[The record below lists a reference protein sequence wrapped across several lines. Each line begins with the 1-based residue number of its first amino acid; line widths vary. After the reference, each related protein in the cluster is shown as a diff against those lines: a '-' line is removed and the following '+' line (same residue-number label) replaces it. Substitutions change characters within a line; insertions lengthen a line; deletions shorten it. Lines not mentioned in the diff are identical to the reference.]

1 MRHEFIY
8 NAQSADP
15 EYAWVSRHTWQSWRE
30 RYKKNATRL
39 DTLIAAIVE
48 QKKPMQGEKGQYGYV
63 RQAEEK
69 PKRTRKK
76 KSKNVEQPS
85 KVADD
90 AYTAIEGLAGHRPMS
105 MGVLQGMVPIN
116 LQGPNFQ
123 VLTDLQNGT
132 PVRPTPSSSPLDPPA
147 VRKSPAEEEMDE
159 ERDEW
164 AVRIGNSQPP
174 AWGKRKPSDEGD
186 GESARKR
193 MRQG

>member
-1 MRHEFIY
+1 
-8 NAQSADP
+8 
-15 EYAWVSRHTWQSWRE
+15 
-30 RYKKNATRL
+30 
-39 DTLIAAIVE
+39 
-48 QKKPMQGEKGQYGYV
+48 MQGEKGQYGYV

-85 KVADD
+85 TVADN
-90 AYTAIEGLAGHRPMS
+90 AYTPIEGLAGHRPMS

-132 PVRPTPSSSPLDPPA
+132 PVRPTPYNNPLDPPA
-147 VRKSPAEEEMDE
+147 LRKSPAEEEMDE

-164 AVRIGNSQPP
+164 AVRVGNSQPP
-174 AWGKRKPSDEGD
+174 AWSKRKPSDEGD

-193 MRQG
+193 MKQG